1 MLGTN
6 NPNFQI
12 SFVKTTKFRCR
23 HPVGYFQNF
32 SSFMIFKLN
41 SYRFLFKLTH
51 RQRHFA
57 SLKKKSFGIF
67 ILSIFVGMV
76 RQYINIIMGLLYGFI
91 GGFVIYREWFFTDL
105 NPVASKALGILFII
119 YGLFRIYRAIKA
131 IRESNA

>member
-1 MLGTN
+1 
-6 NPNFQI
+6 
-12 SFVKTTKFRCR
+12 
-23 HPVGYFQNF
+23 
-32 SSFMIFKLN
+32 MIFKLN

-131 IRESNA
+131 IRDSNA